1 VVGLIQ
7 PKATG
12 DDGGSDG
19 FFSSLGDLLADH
31 PFAVMFFMLLI
42 LLGAGGAGYA
52 LRERKDYAVDLVLD
66 GELTKAVDAELT
78 ENEG

>member
-1 VVGLIQ
+1 
-7 PKATG
+7 
-12 DDGGSDG
+12 
-19 FFSSLGDLLADH
+19 
-31 PFAVMFFMLLI
+31 VMFFMLLI